1 MYEKMLLNPGS
12 VFIRENERCFD
23 LFIIVSGKARALRTL
38 NGRIASIA
46 YFSKSDVVGE
56 QSLLTGN
63 PRSATVEAITAMEV
77 IRVPFSAPIDTS
89 KSQESQ
95 LFAFLLRSLINR
107 VRHSSDR
114 IASLE
119 LTIELQKVSLKTAI
133 PIGHIAPELQRFIL
147 TILAANRILVLR
159 EPQITGSP
167 EFLDRLLKDSMK
179 LLGPSFLI
187 PENVFETLK
196 SLRFF
201 GEETGEQSNRKLNES
216 RLLDLVANLDTL
228 ERGVGFLSLS
238 PVELE
243 ILTHTFGHVLRSN
256 DNQLEKVLAEKK
268 NLKVRLSDIR
278 GLEELSQQPKYYDNL
293 RSLQKKGWF
302 EFEADSSMLQINVE
316 HALIQNELL
325 QLVKVT
331 KLPILKSSA

>member
-1 MYEKMLLNPGS
+1 MYEKLLLNPGS
-12 VFIRENERCFD
+12 VFIRENELSFD

-38 NGRIASIA
+38 NGRIASVA

-77 IRVPFSAPIDTS
+77 IRVPFTAPLDTS

-119 LTIELQKVSLKTAI
+119 LTVELQKVSLKSAI
-133 PIGHIAPELQRFIL
+133 PIGHVAPELQRFVL
-147 TILAANRILVLR
+147 TILAANRMLVLR
-159 EPQITGSP
+159 EPNAAVGP
-167 EFLDRLLKDSMK
+167 AFLDRLLKESMK
-179 LLGPSFLI
+179 LLGPSFLV

-201 GEETGEQSNRKLNES
+201 GDDNGEQNKRQLDEN
-216 RLLDLVANLDTL
+216 RLLDLVAKLDTL

-243 ILTHTFGHVLRSN
+243 ILTHTFGHVLRSY
-256 DNQLEKVLAEKK
+256 DAQLGKVLTEGET
-268 NLKVRLSDIR
+268 LKVRLNEIR
-278 GLEELSQQPKYYDNL
+278 GLEELSKHPKYYDNL

-302 EFEADSSMLQINVE
+302 GFEAESSTLQINVE
-316 HALIQNELL
+316 HALVQNELL

-331 KLPILKSSA
+331 KFPILKTSA